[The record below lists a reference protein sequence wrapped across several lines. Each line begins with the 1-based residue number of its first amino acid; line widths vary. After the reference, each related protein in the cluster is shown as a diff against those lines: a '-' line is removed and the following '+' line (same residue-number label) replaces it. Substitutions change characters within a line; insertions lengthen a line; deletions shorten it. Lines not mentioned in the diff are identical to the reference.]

1 MNVFILCT
9 GRCGSMSISRA
20 CKELDNYTSGH
31 ETRITNL
38 GDERI
43 NFPENHIEADNRLAW
58 FLGRLDEKY
67 GNNAFYVHMTRDT
80 NKTAQSYNIRWQHVG
95 SIVKAYTQGILTTP
109 YQKINPSERIKYSL
123 DYCETIDANIKHFLK
138 DKDKKCTI
146 ALESLEEDFLKFWD
160 LIGAQG
166 DQKKALLALNER
178 HNASRL
184 SNSDFTY
191 KVKLFLL
198 GFKNFILSTIK
209 RV

>member
-1 MNVFILCT
+1 MKTNWFNFVLDIQRLTNKQILLLGQFFSEIIICF
-9 GRCGSMSISRA
+9 
-20 CKELDNYTSGH
+20 D
-31 ETRITNL
+31 
-38 GDERI
+38 GDEGGYKAALRAAE
-43 NFPENHIEADNRLAW
+43 NSLRFLQPEKQIS
-58 FLGRLDEKY
+58 FLFLPNGEDP
-67 GNNAFYVHMTRDT
+67 D
-80 NKTAQSYNIRWQHVG
+80 S
-95 SIVKAYTQGILTTP
+95 
-109 YQKINPSERIKYSL
+109 
-123 DYCETIDANIKHFLK
+123 FLK

-160 LIGAQG
+160 LIGAKG

-198 GFKNFILSTIK
+198 GFKNFILSNIK